1 MGFPV
6 PLVVVAA
13 AVVIVVGVVVVL
25 VVINERS
32 GLQCAMARH
41 LGNLRPSASF
51 VAQTNRRHW

>member
-1 MGFPV
+1 M

-13 AVVIVVGVVVVL
+13 AVVVVVGVVVVL